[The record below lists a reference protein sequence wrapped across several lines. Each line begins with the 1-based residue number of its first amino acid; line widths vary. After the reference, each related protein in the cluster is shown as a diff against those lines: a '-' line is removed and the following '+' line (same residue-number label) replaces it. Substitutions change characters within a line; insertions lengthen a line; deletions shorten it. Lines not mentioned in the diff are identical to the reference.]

1 MFSVIHLYE
10 NVKEILRNRKK
21 RFRNNTYICHSLCIY
36 YIDRKGGNHMQQEE
50 NRKNQEIISIEEYLY
65 KRKKIKEQEE
75 RHLSPYKISI
85 KEKSSALVLAELYM

>member
-1 MFSVIHLYE
+1 
-10 NVKEILRNRKK
+10 
-21 RFRNNTYICHSLCIY
+21 
-36 YIDRKGGNHMQQEE
+36 MQQEE

-85 KEKSSALVLAELYM
+85 KEKISGFVLAELYM